1 MYPVP
6 WLGFDSRSRETLNY
20 RPHKYHPVMGVA
32 YKIGL
37 NETANK
43 FYFINNEISL
53 DMLDLTFVLAT
64 FVNFKKL
71 AKIMFLKYGKT

>member
-1 MYPVP
+1 
-6 WLGFDSRSRETLNY
+6 
-20 RPHKYHPVMGVA
+20 MGVA